1 MQEEVENRTVNL
13 AISTTKLTGRTIL
26 NAYRLWKS
34 HHNAAKAKN
43 AAEMAKEDITPH
55 GKQTIQELIGQNQ
68 GVSSI
73 PIANTDIRDF
83 EPIARKYGIDYA
95 ITKDKSVKPPKYM
108 VFFKARDADA
118 MTAAF
123 DEYSNKKLRAQERPS
138 VLKELQR
145 LKVLVAA
152 LPTKVREKIQ
162 ERDGR

>member
-43 AAEMAKEDITPH
+43 AAEMAKEDTTPH

-73 PIANTDIRDF
+73 DIQNTNIRDF
-83 EPIARKYGIDYA
+83 EIIANKYGVDYA
-95 ITKDKSVKPPKYM
+95 ITRDKSVTPPKYM

-118 MTAAF
+118 LTAAF
-123 DEYSNKKLRAQERPS
+123 AEYSNQRLKAKDKPS
-138 VLKELQR
+138 VLKQLNK
-145 LKVLVAA
+145 LKELVASI
-152 LPTKVREKIQ
+152 PSKVRNKSQ
-162 ERDGR
+162 ERDL

>member
-43 AAEMAKEDITPH
+43 AAEMAKEDTTPH

-73 PIANTDIRDF
+73 DIQNTNIRDF
-83 EPIARKYGIDYA
+83 EKIANKYGVDYA
-95 ITKDKSVKPPKYM
+95 ITRDKSVTPPKYM

-118 MTAAF
+118 LTAAF
-123 DEYSNKKLRAQERPS
+123 VEYSNQRLKAKDKPS
-138 VLKELQR
+138 VLKQLNK
-145 LKVLVAA
+145 LKELVASI
-152 LPTKVREKIQ
+152 PSKVRNKSQ
-162 ERDGR
+162 ERDL

>member
-43 AAEMAKEDITPH
+43 AAEMAKEDTTPH

-73 PIANTDIRDF
+73 DIQNTNIRDF
-83 EPIARKYGIDYA
+83 EKIANKYGVDYV
-95 ITKDKSVKPPKYM
+95 ITRDKSVTPPKYM

-118 MTAAF
+118 LTAAF
-123 DEYSNKKLRAQERPS
+123 AEYSNQRLKAKDKPS
-138 VLKELQR
+138 VLKQLNK
-145 LKVLVAA
+145 LKELVASI
-152 LPTKVREKIQ
+152 PSKVRNKSQ
-162 ERDGR
+162 ERDL

>member
-43 AAEMAKEDITPH
+43 AAEMAKEDTTPH

-73 PIANTDIRDF
+73 DIQNTNIRDF
-83 EPIARKYGIDYA
+83 EKIANKYGVDYA
-95 ITKDKSVKPPKYM
+95 ITRDKSVTPPKYM

-118 MTAAF
+118 LTAAF
-123 DEYSNKKLRAQERPS
+123 AEYSNQRLKAKDKPS
-138 VLKELQR
+138 VLKQLNK
-145 LKVLVAA
+145 LKELVASI
-152 LPTKVREKIQ
+152 PSKVRNKSQTI
-162 ERDGR
+162 

>member
-43 AAEMAKEDITPH
+43 AAEMAQEDTTPH

-73 PIANTDIRDF
+73 DIQNTNIRDF
-83 EPIARKYGIDYA
+83 EKIANKYGVDYA
-95 ITKDKSVKPPKYM
+95 ITRDKSVTPPKYM

-118 MTAAF
+118 LTAAF
-123 DEYSNKKLRAQERPS
+123 AEYSNQRLKAKDKPS
-138 VLKELQR
+138 VLKQLNK
-145 LKVLVAA
+145 LKELVASI
-152 LPTKVREKIQ
+152 PSKVRNKSQ
-162 ERDGR
+162 ERDL

>member
-26 NAYRLWKS
+26 NAYWLWKS

-43 AAEMAKEDITPH
+43 AAEMAKEDTTPH

-73 PIANTDIRDF
+73 DIQNTNIRDF
-83 EPIARKYGIDYA
+83 EKIANKYGVDYA
-95 ITKDKSVKPPKYM
+95 ITRDKSVTPPKYM

-118 MTAAF
+118 LTAAF
-123 DEYSNKKLRAQERPS
+123 AEYSNQRLKAKDKPS
-138 VLKELQR
+138 VLKQLNK
-145 LKVLVAA
+145 LKELVASI
-152 LPTKVREKIQ
+152 PSKVRNKSQ
-162 ERDGR
+162 ERDL

>member
-13 AISTTKLTGRTIL
+13 AISTTRLSGRTIIS
-26 NAYRLWKS
+26 AFRLWKS
-34 HHNAAKAKN
+34 HHNNVKAKK
-43 AAEMAKEDITPH
+43 AAEQANEDTTPH
-55 GKQTIQELIGQNQ
+55 GKQSIQELIGQNQ

-95 ITKDKSVKPPKYM
+95 ITKDKSVTPPKYL

-123 DEYSNKKLRAQERPS
+123 DEYSNKKLRTQERPS
-138 VLKELQR
+138 VLKELAK
-145 LKVLVAA
+145 LKALVAA
-152 LPTKVREKIQ
+152 LPNKVREKIQ

>member
-1 MQEEVENRTVNL
+1 MQEEIENRTVNL
-13 AISTTKLTGRTIL
+13 AISTTRLTFRTIVAAGRAYMNHRHRV
-26 NAYRLWKS
+26 NAE
-34 HHNAAKAKN
+34 KN
-43 AAEMAKEDITPH
+43 SGIEDRPE
-55 GKQTIQELIGQNQ
+55 GKQSIKELLGQNQ

-73 PIANTDIRDF
+73 PIASTDIRDF

-123 DEYSNKKLRAQERPS
+123 DEYSNKKLRAKEKPS
-138 VLKELQR
+138 VLKQLQK
-145 LKVLVAA
+145 LKLLVAA
-152 LPTKVREKIQ
+152 LPNKVREKIQ

>member
-34 HHNAAKAKN
+34 HHNATKAKN
-43 AAEMAKEDITPH
+43 AAGMAKEDTTPH

-73 PIANTDIRDF
+73 DIQNTNIRDF
-83 EPIARKYGIDYA
+83 EKIANKYGVDYA
-95 ITKDKSVKPPKYM
+95 ITRDKSVTPPKYM

-118 MTAAF
+118 LTAAF
-123 DEYSNKKLRAQERPS
+123 AEYSNQRLKAKDKPS
-138 VLKELQR
+138 VLKQLNK
-145 LKVLVAA
+145 LKELVASI
-152 LPTKVREKIQ
+152 PSKVRNKSQ
-162 ERDGR
+162 ERDL

>member
-43 AAEMAKEDITPH
+43 AAEMAKEDTTPH

-73 PIANTDIRDF
+73 DIQNTNIRDF
-83 EPIARKYGIDYA
+83 EKIANKYGVDYA
-95 ITKDKSVKPPKYM
+95 ITRDKSVTPPKYM

-118 MTAAF
+118 LTAAF
-123 DEYSNKKLRAQERPS
+123 EEYSNQRLKAKDKPS
-138 VLKELQR
+138 VLKQLNK
-145 LKVLVAA
+145 LKELVASI
-152 LPTKVREKIQ
+152 PSKVRNKSQ
-162 ERDGR
+162 ERDL

>member
-43 AAEMAKEDITPH
+43 AAEMAKEDTTPH
-55 GKQTIQELIGQNQ
+55 GKQTIQELIGKNQ

-73 PIANTDIRDF
+73 DIQNTNIRDF
-83 EPIARKYGIDYA
+83 EKIANKYGVDYA
-95 ITKDKSVKPPKYM
+95 ITRDKSVTPPKYM

-118 MTAAF
+118 LTAAF
-123 DEYSNKKLRAQERPS
+123 AEYSNQRLKAKDKPS
-138 VLKELQR
+138 VLKQLNK
-145 LKVLVAA
+145 LKELVASI
-152 LPTKVREKIQ
+152 PSKVRTKSQ
-162 ERDGR
+162 ERDL

>member
-13 AISTTKLTGRTIL
+13 AISTTRLTFRTLLAAGR
-26 NAYRLWKS
+26 AYVNHRAKVKASKQQEKS
-34 HHNAAKAKN
+34 EK
-43 AAEMAKEDITPH
+43 PV
-55 GKQTIQELIGQNQ
+55 GRQTIRQLIGQNQ

-123 DEYSNKKLRAQERPS
+123 DEYGNKKLRARARPS
-138 VLKELQR
+138 VLKQLQK
-145 LKVLVAA
+145 LKALVAA
-152 LPTKVREKIQ
+152 MPKRVKEKIQ
-162 ERDGR
+162 EREDR

>member
-43 AAEMAKEDITPH
+43 AAEMAKEDTTPH

-73 PIANTDIRDF
+73 DIQNTNIRDF
-83 EPIARKYGIDYA
+83 EKIANKYGVDYA
-95 ITKDKSVKPPKYM
+95 ITRDKSVTPPKYM

-118 MTAAF
+118 LTAAF
-123 DEYSNKKLRAQERPS
+123 AEYSNQRLKAKDKSS
-138 VLKELQR
+138 VLKQLNK
-145 LKVLVAA
+145 LKELVAFI
-152 LPTKVREKIQ
+152 PSKVRNKSQ
-162 ERDGR
+162 ERDL

>member
-43 AAEMAKEDITPH
+43 AAEMAKEDTTPH

-73 PIANTDIRDF
+73 DIQNTNIRDF
-83 EPIARKYGIDYA
+83 EKIANKYGVDYA
-95 ITKDKSVKPPKYM
+95 ITRDKSVTPPKYM
-108 VFFKARDADA
+108 VCFKARDADA
-118 MTAAF
+118 LTAAF
-123 DEYSNKKLRAQERPS
+123 AEYSNQRLKAKDKPS
-138 VLKELQR
+138 VLKQLNK
-145 LKVLVAA
+145 LKELVASI
-152 LPTKVREKIQ
+152 PSKVRNKSQ
-162 ERDGR
+162 ERDL

>member
-43 AAEMAKEDITPH
+43 AAEMAKEDTTPH

-73 PIANTDIRDF
+73 DIQNTNIRDF
-83 EPIARKYGIDYA
+83 EKIANKYGVDYA
-95 ITKDKSVKPPKYM
+95 ITRDKSVTPPKYM

-118 MTAAF
+118 LTVAF
-123 DEYSNKKLRAQERPS
+123 AEYSNQRLKAKDKPS
-138 VLKELQR
+138 VLKQLNK
-145 LKVLVAA
+145 LKELVASI
-152 LPTKVREKIQ
+152 PSKVRNKSQ
-162 ERDGR
+162 ERDL